1 MLSGIL
7 LLVPL
12 YAYADSH
19 PNLIVSAEKP
29 EFGNHFSGSMI
40 VEVIV
45 SDPGISDTSVGKGEP
60 DVTINGNN
68 LRMVQA
74 TDGRWY
80 GYFANVDK
88 AKTADQ
94 IAFDGG
100 VSGVGLDFGVFCSKD
115 TTSLGPTFTET
126 SGIAVPRSMTGATNG
141 NSAFATCT
149 GIPSGANFNSV
160 VRSPK
165 SINTNPSIL
174 SGQIGLDANAW
185 PLVQLFSF
193 SSNVVIRYNGVG
205 TQSVTLVYDDMP
217 NVSLILDK
225 KNYPPSAHVFAT
237 INDMQLNQ
245 DPTSRDSWTFN
256 IDPQTVF
263 YEAFTESGTSSASG
277 GTGLVNLIPKLSSL
291 GFEKNGKLTMNLGQV
306 AQLVQNGFQQST
318 ASDGTTT
325 YSKIVT
331 FVETEP
337 NTGIFENADDNSQ
350 SNIRILSSA
359 PRGQSATIEYNLK
372 SYSIVSGL
380 NTASISLGTVP
391 ILSGQRIPLTVVDSD
406 QNINP
411 ASKDKLDVFRSSAL
425 VPSLTI
431 GSPATLENGGS
442 VKFYVSSTDSL
453 SGGTSIPS
461 TVPDRNSDRLVLDTT
476 SVSAISFEK
485 ISLNLGVPA
494 DDLKTLLIN
503 TSNPSNS
510 GTNWINYDLRSIQN
524 QLGIND
530 FSDTRISLFFGL
542 TDSSPVTLLS
552 AGRLTGAQGF
562 IQNDTAA
569 TLISS
574 KSGQAFLIIDF
585 DASNNSSPP
594 GAISSETDTQPIV
607 FDLFSF
613 GEKNGNS
620 INNAIYRFEL
630 KETGLN
636 TDTFTGTL
644 EYVIANQLNQFD
656 SNTIK
661 SLSTI
666 SDNVKFFVNQRLINE
681 KGINIAYSDTA
692 KVGLTVSASVKTDI
706 NTHSGAVSLNSKTYR
721 FGQPVA
727 VRLNDPDLNIKHDTI
742 DIYSVINNPASA
754 NVDTVG
760 SSSGGAMLEVLIKD
774 IRYKRCT
781 INGVE
786 TGGLASTGFS
796 LVETG
801 PDTGIFE
808 GTFKMP
814 SQICNRDGTELIS
827 SAGGVID
834 LKYTDFRDASG
845 QQNIFRLSNQP
856 IKQDST
862 QTSKLQNPTL
872 NSKTFTVPSYGQK
885 TQVVLSGKI
894 SNYKPGTTIKFTL
907 VGPDGN
913 QSILNAFATKQ
924 GNYKTIITLKSNSP
938 LGKYTVDVNY
948 LKSDIGKA
956 SFDVIGQKT
965 KTIKK

>member
-12 YAYADSH
+12 CAYADSH

-29 EFGNHFSGSMI
+29 EFGNHFSGSMV

-45 SDPGISDTSVGKGEP
+45 SDSGISDTSVGKGEP
-60 DVTINGNN
+60 DVTLNGNN

-94 IAFDGG
+94 IALDGG

-149 GIPSGANFNSV
+149 GTTSGANLNNV

-185 PLVQLFSF
+185 PLIQLFSF
-193 SSNVVIRYNGVG
+193 SNNVVVRYNGVG

-217 NVSLILDK
+217 NVSLSLDK
-225 KNYPPSAHVFAT
+225 QNYPPGAHVFAT

-263 YEAFTESGTSSASG
+263 YEAFTESGTISASG
-277 GTGLVNLIPKLSSL
+277 GTGLVNLIPNLSSL
-291 GFEKNGKLTMNLGQV
+291 GFEKNGKLSMTLGSV
-306 AQLVQNGFQQST
+306 AQLVQNNFQQST

-359 PRGQSATIEYNLK
+359 PRDQSATIEYNSK

-380 NTASISLGTVP
+380 SDASISFGTTPGISLGMSQVLP
-391 ILSGQRIPLTVVDSD
+391 GQRIPLTVMDPD
-406 QNINP
+406 QNTNP

-425 VPSLTI
+425 IPSLTI
-431 GSPATLENGGS
+431 GSPATLEDAGS
-442 VKFYVSSTDSL
+442 VKFYAASTDSL

-461 TVPDRNSDRLVLDTT
+461 SVPDRNSDRLVLDTT
-476 SVSAISFEK
+476 SVAPLSFEK
-485 ISLNLGVPA
+485 ISLNLGISA
-494 DDLKTLLIN
+494 DDLKTLLIDTGN
-503 TSNPSNS
+503 TSNS

-524 QLGIND
+524 QLGMSD

-569 TLISS
+569 ALISS
-574 KSGQAFLIIDF
+574 KSGQAFLVIDF
-585 DASNNSSPP
+585 DASNNSSPS

-613 GEKNGNS
+613 GEKSGNS
-620 INNAIYRFEL
+620 VNNALYRFEL
-630 KETGLN
+630 KETGLD

-666 SDNVKFFVNQRLINE
+666 SDNVKFFVNQRLIDE

-721 FGQPVA
+721 FGQPVT

-742 DIYSVINNPASA
+742 DIYSVINNPASSD
-754 NVDTVG
+754 VDTVG

-808 GTFKMP
+808 GVFKMP

-834 LKYTDFRDASG
+834 LKYTDFRDAFG
-845 QQNIFRLSNQP
+845 QQNIFKLSKQPTKSDSKPISKPQSPTTNQP
-856 IKQDST
+856 IEKTTQLTKKILTPLKQIKAG
-862 QTSKLQNPTL
+862 TSPKMIECKKGFELVIRSATGTPACVYPHTAEKLR
-872 NSKTFTVPSYGQK
+872 S
-885 TQVVLSGKI
+885 
-894 SNYKPGTTIKFTL
+894 
-907 VGPDGN
+907 
-913 QSILNAFATKQ
+913 
-924 GNYKTIITLKSNSP
+924 
-938 LGKYTVDVNY
+938 LGMVT
-948 LKSDIGKA
+948 SR
-956 SFDVIGQKT
+956 
-965 KTIKK
+965 

>member
-29 EFGNHFSGSMI
+29 EFGNHFSGSMV

-45 SDPGISDTSVGKGEP
+45 SDSGISDTSVGKGEP

-94 IAFDGG
+94 IALDGG

-126 SGIAVPRSMTGATNG
+126 NGIAVPRSMTGATNG

-149 GIPSGANFNSV
+149 GTPSGANLNNV
-160 VRSPK
+160 IRSQK

-185 PLVQLFSF
+185 PLIQLFSF
-193 SSNVVIRYNGVG
+193 SNNVVVRYNGVG

-217 NVSLILDK
+217 NVSLSLDK
-225 KNYPPSAHVFAT
+225 PNYPPGAHVFAT

-263 YEAFTESGTSSASG
+263 YEAFTESGTISASG
-277 GTGLVNLIPKLSSL
+277 GTGLVNLIPNLSSL
-291 GFEKNGKLTMNLGQV
+291 GFEKNGKLSMTLGSV
-306 AQLVQNGFQQST
+306 AQLVQNNFQQST

-380 NTASISLGTVP
+380 SDASISFGTTPGISLGTSQVLP
-391 ILSGQRIPLTVVDSD
+391 GQRIPLTVVDPD
-406 QNINP
+406 QNTNP

-431 GSPATLENGGS
+431 GNPATLEDAGS
-442 VKFYVSSTDSL
+442 VKFYAASTDSL

-461 TVPDRNSDRLVLDTT
+461 SVPDRNSDRLVLDTT
-476 SVSAISFEK
+476 SVAPLSFEK
-485 ISLNLGVPA
+485 ISLNLGISA
-494 DDLKTLLIN
+494 DDLKTLLID
-503 TSNPSNS
+503 TGSTSNS
-510 GTNWINYDLRSIQN
+510 GTNWINYDLRSVQN
-524 QLGIND
+524 QLGISD

-574 KSGQAFLIIDF
+574 KSGQAFLVIDF
-585 DASNNSSPP
+585 DASNNSSPS

-613 GEKNGNS
+613 GEKSGNS
-620 INNAIYRFEL
+620 VNNALYRFEL
-630 KETGLN
+630 KETGLD

-666 SDNVKFFVNQRLINE
+666 SDNVKFFVNQRLIDE

-721 FGQPVA
+721 FGQPVT
-727 VRLNDPDLNIKHDTI
+727 VRLNDPDLNIKHDAI
-742 DIYSVINNPASA
+742 DIYSVINNPASSD
-754 NVDTVG
+754 VDTVG

-808 GTFKMP
+808 GVFKMP

-834 LKYTDFRDASG
+834 LKYTDFRDAFG
-845 QQNIFRLSNQP
+845 QQNIFKLSKQPTKSDSKPISKPQSPTTNQP
-856 IKQDST
+856 IEKTPQPTKKILTPLKQIKAG
-862 QTSKLQNPTL
+862 TSSKMIECKKGFELVIRSATGAPACVYPHTAEKLR
-872 NSKTFTVPSYGQK
+872 S
-885 TQVVLSGKI
+885 
-894 SNYKPGTTIKFTL
+894 
-907 VGPDGN
+907 
-913 QSILNAFATKQ
+913 
-924 GNYKTIITLKSNSP
+924 
-938 LGKYTVDVNY
+938 LGMVT
-948 LKSDIGKA
+948 SR
-956 SFDVIGQKT
+956 
-965 KTIKK
+965 